1 MDKYKIIIVSAIIAV
16 LFLAIFLSFFA
27 MDIIVR
33 IGTQSVSMPIEHV

>member
-1 MDKYKIIIVSAIIAV
+1 MDKYKIILVSAIIAV
-16 LFLAIFLSFFA
+16 LFLSIFLSFFA